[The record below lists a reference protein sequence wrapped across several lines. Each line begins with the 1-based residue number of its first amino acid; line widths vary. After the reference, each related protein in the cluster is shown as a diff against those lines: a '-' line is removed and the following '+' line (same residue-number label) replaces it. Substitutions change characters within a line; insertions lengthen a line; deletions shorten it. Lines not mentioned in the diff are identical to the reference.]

1 MVNSLE
7 LLPEQLPADPMPLA
21 AAWLAE
27 AWRKR
32 VQRNPDA
39 MVLATV
45 DDQCRPSARVVLC
58 KEIVAAPGYLLFYT
72 NYHSRKGREIALHA
86 RGAIVMHWDELHRQL
101 RVEGPMVKA
110 LPAESD
116 AYFATRAWQRRVGA
130 WASQQSEPVASRK
143 QLLDAVRQVETRF
156 GTPDAIIPAETADD
170 PSRDVA
176 VPRPPHWGGYRLW
189 AEAVELWVEGEYRI
203 HDRARWTR
211 QLAPAGEH
219 DFKAG
224 SWTATRLQP

>member
-1 MVNSLE
+1 MSSKLE
-7 LLPEQLPADPMPLA
+7 LLPERLPPDPMPIA

-27 AWRKR
+27 AWQKR

-45 DDQCRPSARVVLC
+45 DRQCFPSARVVLC
-58 KEIVAAPGYLLFYT
+58 KEIVADPGYLLFYT
-72 NYHSRKGREIALHA
+72 NYHSRKGHEIAVSP
-86 RGAIVMHWDELHRQL
+86 RGAAVMHWDELHRQL
-101 RVEGPMVKA
+101 RVEGPIVKA

-116 AYFATRAWQRRVGA
+116 AYFATRGWQRRVGA
-130 WASQQSEPVASRK
+130 WASEQSEPVASRSR
-143 QLLDAVRQVETRF
+143 LLDAVRKVETRF
-156 GTPDAIIPAETADD
+156 GTPDALAPSTAADD
-170 PSRDVA
+170 FSRDVA
-176 VPRPPHWGGYRLW
+176 VPRPPHWGGYRMW

-211 QLAPAGEH
+211 QLTPAGEH
-219 DFKAG
+219 DFTAG